1 MVNPET
7 APKSEKLLSP
17 EDQRCWEI
25 FHRSKDGM
33 VREFQVIGAIASD
46 YKRWGVDD
54 ASREVHKE
62 IIRAAREGDV
72 EKRIEDKLNPDGTIS
87 RMGIVRKSD
96 GATLVE
102 QRIYNTEGDEP
113 KYDFEQIHDYIQKGV
128 IYESEALQLALAFGI
143 LNGVDSPAG
152 LNQRDFRHDLGHIKE
167 KIIRYYN
174 REYQKALFKDNGEDR
189 DGLHHEMID
198 GEIPLVR
205 FDGAD
210 FKMLVHVRDAMHT
223 VQGERDG
230 TNLLEGDPKRAWTS
244 PRPGKDKIP
253 HGLST
258 SLISS
263 ENINIY
269 MNGEIIFGF
278 TEIEDDSIVTMSEED
293 CGSSTSARS
302 RFSITGNH
310 GNERLMLP
318 DELLAKT
325 GRPDAMSNFNEVVL
339 DRFADGSYGETEKLI
354 MPSCL
359 VVFGS
364 DVSAVTGLQKHYAKS
379 FDIPIYLIDDSK
391 YGGVHSLGD
400 A

>member
-1 MVNPET
+1 MVNHE
-7 APKSEKLLSP
+7 KSNENEKLASP

-54 ASREVHKE
+54 ASREIHKE

-72 EKRIEDKLNPDGTIS
+72 EKRIEDELNPDGTIS

-102 QRIYNTEGDEP
+102 QRVYSTEGDEP

-128 IYESEALQLALAFGI
+128 IDESEALQLALAFGI

-152 LNQRDFRHDLGHIKE
+152 LNQRDFRHDLGRIKE

-174 REYQKALFKDNGEDR
+174 REYQKALFKDDGKDR

-198 GEIPLVR
+198 GDIPLVR
-205 FDGAD
+205 FDGAE
-210 FKMLVHVRDAMHT
+210 FKMLVHVRDAMHSA
-223 VQGERDG
+223 QGDHKEIGED
-230 TNLLEGDPKRAWTS
+230 DPKQAWTT
-244 PRPGKDKIP
+244 PRPGKDVIP

-293 CGSSTSARS
+293 CGSSTAARS

-318 DELLAKT
+318 DELLIRT

-339 DRFADGSYGETEKLI
+339 DRFADGSYGKTEKLI
-354 MPSCL
+354 MPNCI
-359 VVFGS
+359 VVFGKDAS
-364 DVSAVTGLQKHYAKS
+364 EITDSQKHYAKS
-379 FDIPIYLIDDSK
+379 FGIPIYLIDGSK
-391 YGGVHSLGD
+391 YGGVHVLGD
-400 A
+400 V

>member
-1 MVNPET
+1 MVNHE
-7 APKSEKLLSP
+7 KSNKNEKLASP
-17 EDQRCWEI
+17 EDQRCLEI

-54 ASREVHKE
+54 ASREIHKE

-72 EKRIEDKLNPDGTIS
+72 EKRIEDELNPDGTIS

-102 QRIYNTEGDEP
+102 QRVYSTEGDEP

-128 IYESEALQLALAFGI
+128 IDESEALQLALAFGI

-152 LNQRDFRHDLGHIKE
+152 LNQRDFRHDLGRIKE

-174 REYQKALFKDNGEDR
+174 REYQKALFKDDGKDR

-198 GEIPLVR
+198 GDIPLVR
-205 FDGAD
+205 FDGAE
-210 FKMLVHVRDAMHT
+210 FKMLVHVRDAMHS
-223 VQGERDG
+223 VQGDHKEIGED
-230 TNLLEGDPKRAWTS
+230 DPKQAWTT
-244 PRPGKDKIP
+244 PRPGKDVIP

-293 CGSSTSARS
+293 CGSSTAARS

-318 DELLAKT
+318 DELLIRT

-339 DRFADGSYGETEKLI
+339 DRFADGSYGKTEKLI
-354 MPSCL
+354 MPNCI
-359 VVFGS
+359 VVFGKDAS
-364 DVSAVTGLQKHYAKS
+364 EITDSQKHYAKS
-379 FDIPIYLIDDSK
+379 FGIPIYLIDGSK
-391 YGGVHSLGD
+391 YGGVHVLGD

>member
-1 MVNPET
+1 M
-7 APKSEKLLSP
+7 
-17 EDQRCWEI
+17 
-25 FHRSKDGM
+25 G
-33 VREFQVIGAIASD
+33 
-46 YKRWGVDD
+46 GVDD
-54 ASREVHKE
+54 ASREIHKE
-62 IIRAAREGDV
+62 ITRAAREGDV
-72 EKRIEDKLNPDGTIS
+72 EKRIEDELNPDGTIS

-102 QRIYNTEGDEP
+102 QRVYSTEGDEP

-128 IYESEALQLALAFGI
+128 IDESEALQLALAFGI

-152 LNQRDFRHDLGHIKE
+152 LNQRDFRHDLGRIKE

-174 REYQKALFKDNGEDR
+174 REYQKALFKDDGKDR

-198 GEIPLVR
+198 GDIPLVR
-205 FDGAD
+205 FDGAE
-210 FKMLVHVRDAMHT
+210 FKMLVHVRDAMHS
-223 VQGERDG
+223 VQGDRREMGED
-230 TNLLEGDPKRAWTS
+230 DPKQAWTT

-293 CGSSTSARS
+293 CGSSTAARS

-318 DELLAKT
+318 DELLTRT

-339 DRFADGSYGETEKLI
+339 DRFADGSYGKTEKLI
-354 MPSCL
+354 MPNCI
-359 VVFGS
+359 VVFGKDAS
-364 DVSAVTGLQKHYAKS
+364 EITDSQKHYAKS
-379 FDIPIYLIDDSK
+379 FGIPIYLIDGSK
-391 YGGVHSLGD
+391 CGGVHVLGD